1 MLANRSIGIR
11 TLGLFWQLTLVTLT
25 FWGWLFIWRSTFI
38 DQGIEMQRYVL
49 YCEFLLIGI
58 LFGFGDKREAGG
70 LDKEWLAAN
79 RKTIRQAF
87 SGFFSV
93 FLILFALKENTISR
107 SFLISYVP
115 WLYCSLL
122 FTNYWLP
129 RSLRE
134 WMFSGARRERTALV
148 GDWERVDQ
156 LQPWLERKR
165 LMGMDTIGL
174 VCSHAPVNCASPLPV
189 LGTLDQIGEIV
200 RAKAITQLI
209 VLNLS
214 LGSQKVREITQICED
229 RAVRLL
235 ALHDL
240 DAYFNHD
247 TVVFEDEGIRFI
259 ALREEPL
266 ESPLNRFVKRTLDLA
281 VAVPVV
287 IFVLPICALVVWL
300 MQASSSPGPLFFK
313 QERSGMMGRPFMI
326 YKFRTMHVHN
336 VCESRQATR
345 NDPRIFS
352 GGGWLRKLS
361 IDEIPQFI
369 NVLLGDMS
377 VVGPRPHLPLH
388 DQAFMKVMRNYT
400 IRRFIR
406 PGITGWAQVN
416 GLRGEIHTPLD
427 IQRRVEAD
435 IHYLESW
442 SLGLD
447 VIVILRTAKQ
457 CAIPPKTAY

>member
-25 FWGWLFIWRSTFI
+25 YWGWLFIWQSAFV
-38 DQGIEMQRYVL
+38 DPGIEMPKYVL

-58 LFGFGDKREAGG
+58 LFGFDGRREING
-70 LDKEWLAAN
+70 LEKEWLVSN
-79 RKTIRQAF
+79 QKTLRQTF
-87 SGFFSV
+87 FGLFSV
-93 FLILFALKENTISR
+93 FLVLFTLKENTISR

-134 WMFSGARRERTALV
+134 WMFSGTRRERTALV
-148 GDWERVDQ
+148 GDLERVDR
-156 LQPWLERKR
+156 LQSWLERKR
-165 LMGMDTIGL
+165 LMGIDTIGL
-174 VCSHAPVNCASPLPV
+174 VCSEVPADGESPLPI
-189 LGTLDQIGEIV
+189 LGTLDDIGDIV
-200 RAKAITQLI
+200 RSKAITQLI

-214 LGSQKVREITQICED
+214 LGSKRVREITQVCED
-229 RAVRLL
+229 HAVRLL

-266 ESPLNRFVKRTLDLA
+266 ESPLNRFIKRSLDLA
-281 VAVPVV
+281 IAIPV
-287 IFVLPICALVVWL
+287 ILLILPICALIVWL
-300 MQASSSPGPLFFK
+300 IQILRSPGPIFFK
-313 QERSGMMGRPFMI
+313 QVRSGMMGRPFLI
-326 YKFRTMHVHN
+326 YKFRTMHVYN
-336 VCESRQATR
+336 PSEAQQATK
-345 NDPRIFS
+345 NDPRVFP
-352 GGGWLRKLS
+352 GGDWLRKLS

-377 VVGPRPHLPLH
+377 VVGPRPHLPDH
-388 DQAFMKVMRNYT
+388 DQAFMRVMRNYT

-416 GLRGEIHTPLD
+416 GLRGEIRTPRD

-442 SLGLD
+442 SFGLD
-447 VIVILRTAKQ
+447 GIIILKTIKQ
-457 CAIPPKTAY
+457 CAIPPKMAY